1 MPHIDRVKYKPG
13 AQKLIISGQN
23 FDPAAQVLIDGAA
36 VTIRANSPVQLL
48 IKPLALQPGMH
59 TVTVANPNGAPP
71 GTATIVVD

>member
-23 FDPAAQVLIDGAA
+23 FDPAARVLIDGAA
-36 VTIRANSPVQLL
+36 VANSPVQLL